1 MKFVLAPD
9 SFKEC
14 LRASRVCTELATGI
28 HQVAPEA
35 EIESIPLADGG
46 EGSLEA
52 LEMLPGAE
60 RITGPVHGP
69 LREAG
74 RVDATFLLLPE
85 QTGVIELAQASGLEL
100 LEPARRD
107 AGRATTFGTGEQ
119 LRRAVLEYG
128 ARNITIMLGGSASSD
143 GGAGLFQALGGR
155 LYDEQNRLL
164 PPGIGGAELIRVARI
179 DLAQL
184 PPELAEVKLRIA
196 ADVTNPLTGPP
207 GAAAV
212 FSPQKGATPEM
223 VMELEN
229 NLRHWAHLW
238 NDPGDA
244 PGDGAAG
251 GTAFLLRKL
260 FGARPESGAER
271 MLELT
276 RFDQRASGGDCII
289 TGEGRTDF
297 QSIHG
302 KLCSR
307 VAAHAARL
315 GIPVILVSGALAP
328 GMAAAEL
335 FTAAFS
341 IAAGPGTLAD
351 AITHTPENLQRIGR
365 NLAALAT
372 TFRKHQ

>member
-14 LRASRVCTELATGI
+14 LRAHRVCAALAAGI
-28 HQVAPEA
+28 RQADPDA

-46 EGSLEA
+46 EGSLEV
-52 LEMLPGAE
+52 LETLPGAK
-60 RITGPVHGP
+60 RIRSTVHGP
-69 LREAG
+69 LPGGACVNG
-74 RVDATFLLLPE
+74 AFLLLPE

-100 LEPARRD
+100 IEPARRD

-119 LRRAVLEYG
+119 LRHAILECG

-164 PPGIGGAELIRVARI
+164 PPGIGGAGLVRVARI

-184 PPELAEVKLRIA
+184 PKELSEVKLRIA
-196 ADVTNPLTGPP
+196 ADVTNPLTGPR

-212 FSPQKGATPEM
+212 FAPQKGATPEM
-223 VMELEN
+223 VTELEN

-238 NDPGDA
+238 NDSGDV

-260 FGARPESGAER
+260 FNAAIESGAER

-276 RFDQRASGGDCII
+276 RFDQRASGGDCVI

-307 VAAHAARL
+307 VAIHAAQL
-315 GIPVILVSGALAP
+315 GIPVILISGALAP
-328 GMAAAEL
+328 GLKESEL

-341 IAAGPGTLAD
+341 IASGPGALSD
-351 AITHTPENLQRIGR
+351 AIARAPENLQRIGR

-372 TFRKHQ
+372 TFRKHK